1 MGINYLQIFILIAQA
16 IVVGILILYLFNLRH
31 KYGNGL
37 LFAAIGLF
45 QFLQVFLG
53 STLYFQISKNIIVTH
68 GSAIFFT
75 VSLFTV
81 LIIYIKDDA
90 LETRKIIYA
99 LLITNIVMTLL
110 LLSLRFNLYA
120 SPIHNLLNVNPELF
134 NNSALL
140 LIVGTLTMGLDAL
153 LIIVIFE
160 FISRYISSLLLRI
173 MITMTIVLSIDT
185 LIFSTISFANYAQFN
200 QIIVS
205 GLVSKISVGLMY
217 SILFTIYLK
226 NFEKTRGNG
235 SASKLSDVFHTLSYK
250 QKYEHVEKEKHKFK
264 TAIALSESRYKTLTS
279 ISPVGIFVTD
289 VKGDTI
295 FVNPKWCEI
304 TGLSFVEAMG
314 TDWQCALHPD
324 DKEYLLI
331 NWANASD
338 KQRANYEEY
347 RFMSKD
353 GEVRWVL
360 GQVVP
365 EMGPDGKFVGYV
377 GTITDITELKGFEL
391 QLKELKDRAE
401 ESDKLKSAFLANM
414 SHEIRTPM
422 NGILG
427 FTELLK
433 DPLVTEEEQDEYL
446 KIIEISG
453 NRMMEIINNIVDIS
467 KIESGLAEVKYKT
480 ENISTVFLE
489 LYDFFE
495 AEAKLKGIK
504 MSLKILSP
512 KVDPNIVIDRNKTI
526 SVITNLIK
534 NAIKYT
540 NEGEIEV
547 GYIIKNNA
555 NEQLLEF
562 YVKDT
567 GIGIPDD
574 RQEAVF
580 ERFIQADI
588 NDSAAKQGAGLGLAI
603 AKAYVE
609 LMNGEI
615 FLSSK
620 FGDGSEF
627 RVVMPFL
634 SPSGCDS
641 NQNLAYKISKLKKNL
656 KVIIAE
662 DDLNSFLIYSAYARN
677 ANWNIIHVTNG
688 IEAVETAR
696 ENQDVDLILMDI
708 RMPLMNGA
716 TAAKKIREFLP
727 DVVIIAQSAFA
738 PNQNGDNDN
747 SLFNKYVTKPIDKRT
762 FIRVIGE
769 SIIS

>member
-16 IVVGILILYLFNLRH
+16 IVVGILILYLFNLR
-31 KYGNGL
+31 KKWGSGL

-45 QFLQVFLG
+45 QFLQVFLA
-53 STLYFQISKNIIVTH
+53 STLYFQISENLFITH

-75 VSLFTV
+75 VSIFTV
-81 LIIYIKDDA
+81 LMIYIKDDA

-99 LLITNIVMTLL
+99 LLITNIVMTIL
-110 LLSLRFNLYA
+110 LLSLRFNFYA
-120 SPIHNLLNVNPELF
+120 SPAHNLLNVNPELF

-140 LIVGTLTMGLDAL
+140 LIVGTLTLGLDAL
-153 LIIVIFE
+153 LIILFYE
-160 FISRYISSLLLRI
+160 FISRYIPSLLLRI
-173 MITMTIVLSIDT
+173 MITMIIVVSIDT
-185 LIFSTISFANYAQFN
+185 VIFSSISFANYEQMSKVL
-200 QIIVS
+200 VS
-205 GLVSKISVGLMY
+205 GLVSKISVAIIY
-217 SILFTIYLK
+217 SVLFTIYLK
-226 NFEKTRGNG
+226 YFEKTKVNG
-235 SASKLSDVFHTLSYK
+235 SAIRLKDVFHTLSYK
-250 QKYEHVEKEKHKFK
+250 QKYEQIEKEKHEVE
-264 TAIALSESRYKTLTS
+264 TAIALSESKYKTLTS
-279 ISPVGIFVTD
+279 ISPVGVFVTD

-304 TGLSFVEAMG
+304 TGLTYKEAMG

-331 NWANASD
+331 NWKNASL
-338 KQRANYEEY
+338 KQHANYEEY

-365 EMGPDGKFVGYV
+365 EIGLDGKLVGYV

-433 DPLVTEEEQDEYL
+433 DPGVTEEEQKEYL

-453 NRMMEIINNIVDIS
+453 NRMMEIINNIIDIS
-467 KIESGLAEVKYKT
+467 KIESGLAEVKYKK
-480 ENISTVFLE
+480 ENISAIFLN

-495 AEAKLKGIK
+495 AEAKLKG
-504 MSLKILSP
+504 LKILLKNLSP
-512 KVDPNIVIDRNKTI
+512 KVDSNIFIDRNKTI
-526 SVITNLIK
+526 SVLTNLIK

-540 NEGEIEV
+540 NQGEIEF
-547 GYIIKNNA
+547 GYIIKNNSK
-555 NEQLLEF
+555 EHLLEF
-562 YVKDT
+562 YIKDT

-580 ERFIQADI
+580 ERFIQSDI
-588 NDSAAKQGAGLGLAI
+588 NDKAARQGAGLGLAI
-603 AKAYVE
+603 VKAYVE

-615 FLSSK
+615 FLSSEL
-620 FGDGSEF
+620 GVGSEF
-627 RVVMPFL
+627 RVIIPFVNTAD
-634 SPSGCDS
+634 CDS
-641 NQNLAYKISKLKKNL
+641 NQDSVYKIDSLKKNL

-677 ANWNIIHVTNG
+677 ANWNIIHVING

-696 ENQDVDLILMDI
+696 ENLDVDLILMDI

-738 PNQNGDNDN
+738 PNQNDSDQT

-769 SIIS
+769 CIIN